1 MKISDVNFG
10 SIDAKHEVD
19 GRTPAEIKY
28 FEDSYV
34 LPPNINLDDYLNGKK
49 YYISGL
55 KGTGKTALLRFIQ
68 IKADKK
74 NIKTS
79 FILFKSEFDSYER
92 ESLHNSII
100 STTPQPDTTN
110 SQYDYEQAWRMYVYK
125 TIVSLTLSDKIDA
138 FQKNKIWNEFK
149 DLILA
154 ISPGNINS
162 SISLPKVKGGK
173 VVLSKDP
180 KFEFDF
186 EMIDK
191 KKVVNFSEYCKVCDE
206 KYKELIST
214 STRNI
219 IFVDELEIRVL
230 DDASTSRDIHLVRDL
245 ITSIDRLNQ
254 ISRKQSFN
262 INFILAVRSEVM
274 QSARSIGKEIN
285 KPLFDFGDTLAW
297 SRYSKDKTN
306 HPLIKIIES
315 RILATEKIHGISE
328 HGDIWS
334 KYFKGNFHGKDFRE
348 FSLAQTWYRPRDLVR
363 LMEVALKSFKN
374 VDVLLQRHFDESKKL
389 YSSESWVEIGEELS
403 ASMTAMQIEGLSR
416 VLSKFRNP
424 FTIHEFKNQMT
435 ELAGIYSEV
444 DSLDQSHKAGE
455 LLKKLYT
462 VGVVGNYITGKRGN
476 KIPQYAARDNPMVYL
491 EEQFIVHPAV
501 KPFFSSNL

>member
-1 MKISDVNFG
+1 MKISEVNFG

-19 GRTPAEIKY
+19 GRTPEEIRY

-34 LPPNINLDDYLNGKK
+34 LPPNINLDDYLDGKK

-68 IKADKK
+68 IKADKA
-74 NIKTS
+74 NFKTS

-92 ESLHNSII
+92 ASLHNSII
-100 STTPQPDTTN
+100 SSTPEPDATIN
-110 SQYDYEQAWRMYVYK
+110 QYDYEQAWRMYIYK

-138 FQKNKIWNEFK
+138 FQKNKIWSEFR

-154 ISPGNINS
+154 ISPGNIAS
-162 SISLPKVKGGK
+162 SVSLPKVTAGK

-186 EMIDK
+186 EMVDK

-206 KYKELIST
+206 KYKELIT
-214 STRNI
+214 TDTRNI

-245 ITSIDRLNQ
+245 ITTVDRLNQ

-297 SRYSKDKTN
+297 SRFSKDKKH
-306 HPLIKIIES
+306 HPL
-315 RILATEKIHGISE
+315 
-328 HGDIWS
+328 
-334 KYFKGNFHGKDFRE
+334 GK
-348 FSLAQTWYRPRDLVR
+348 VR
-363 LMEVALKSFKN
+363 T
-374 VDVLLQRHFDESKKL
+374 
-389 YSSESWVEIGEELS
+389 SS
-403 ASMTAMQIEGLSR
+403 
-416 VLSKFRNP
+416 
-424 FTIHEFKNQMT
+424 
-435 ELAGIYSEV
+435 
-444 DSLDQSHKAGE
+444 
-455 LLKKLYT
+455 
-462 VGVVGNYITGKRGN
+462 
-476 KIPQYAARDNPMVYL
+476 
-491 EEQFIVHPAV
+491 
-501 KPFFSSNL
+501 